1 MDGRRAPDPLHLA
14 VGAAATAGGALQ
26 RVIGFGIDTARR
38 LPGVDPVL
46 VTLEERGTETLR
58 GADELADRVLHAV
71 LRKVVQVALQEVD
84 LTTIVRDHVDLDVV
98 AEGIDIQRIIDR
110 VDVDAIA
117 ARVDIP
123 QILDRVDIDAVAA
136 RVDVDAIV
144 DRVDVDSVIGRVDL
158 VVLADTVIEGVDLP
172 RIIRESTDSMSN
184 EAVRGVRTQG
194 MQADDAV
201 AGFVGKLFGRGH
213 EPDDA

>member
-84 LTTIVRDHVDLDVV
+84 LTTFRSTACSTRSASSSAPRSVSVPRSS
-98 AEGIDIQRIIDR
+98 R
-110 VDVDAIA
+110 V
-117 ARVDIP
+117 
-123 QILDRVDIDAVAA
+123 
-136 RVDVDAIV
+136 
-144 DRVDVDSVIGRVDL
+144 
-158 VVLADTVIEGVDLP
+158 T
-172 RIIRESTDSMSN
+172 
-184 EAVRGVRTQG
+184 
-194 MQADDAV
+194 
-201 AGFVGKLFGRGH
+201 
-213 EPDDA
+213 

>member
-1 MDGRRAPDPLHLA
+1 MDGRRAPDPLRLA
-14 VGAAATAGGALQ
+14 AGVAATAGGALQ
-26 RVIGFGIDTARR
+26 RVIGFGVDTARL
-38 LPGVDPVL
+38 LPGVDPLL
-46 VTLEERGTETLR
+46 VTLEERGTQTLR
-58 GADELADRVLHAV
+58 NADELADRLLHAV
-71 LRKVVQVALQEVD
+71 LRRIVQVALQEVD

-98 AEGIDIQRIIDR
+98 AEGIDIQRII
-110 VDVDAIA
+110 
-117 ARVDIP
+117 
-123 QILDRVDIDAVAA
+123 
-136 RVDVDAIV
+136 

-201 AGFVGKLFGRGH
+201 AGFVGKFFGRGH
-213 EPDDA
+213 EPGDA